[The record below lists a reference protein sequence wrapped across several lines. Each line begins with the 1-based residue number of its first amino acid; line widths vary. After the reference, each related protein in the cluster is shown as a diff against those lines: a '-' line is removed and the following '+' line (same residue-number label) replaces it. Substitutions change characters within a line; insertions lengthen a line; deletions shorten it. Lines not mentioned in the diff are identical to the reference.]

1 MFKNL
6 RKRTEGFT
14 IIEVLI
20 VLAIAGLIMLI
31 VFLAV
36 PALQRNNRTTQLKNA
51 AAAIL
56 ATTNEF
62 VTNNNGQMPTGATIA
77 ANGDITVSGGAGT
90 SAATGRT
97 QGGYTASV
105 GAALPAA
112 GAATGNFTLILNNKC
127 NGNTGLTAAQRS
139 FVVGFTVETST
150 TTIQQCVG
158 S

>member
-36 PALQRNNRTTQLKNA
+36 PALQRNQRNTSRNSDATRI
-51 AAAIL
+51 AAAITECL
-56 ATTNEF
+56 ANRNGTVASCNEA
-62 VTNNNGQMPTGATIA
+62 TEIEEGTLSTLTLPAGPYPSGA
-77 ANGDITVSGGAGT
+77 VGAGT
-90 SAATGRT
+90 TT
-97 QGGYTASV
+97 QVEIGFNRACD
-105 GAALPAA
+105 AA
-112 GAATGNFTLILNNKC
+112 GTDDTGTSPS
-127 NGNTGLTAAQRS
+127 ARS
-139 FVVGFTVETST
+139 FVVTYRLEPAVDRCIS
-150 TTIQQCVG
+150 